1 MAKRR
6 SYGWMYIEKGKVG
19 ILILP
24 FFRVCWDIIPKSSI
38 DLGYLRHGI
47 DSTKDLPE
55 KDYELR
61 VIDYL

>member
-1 MAKRR
+1 
-6 SYGWMYIEKGKVG
+6 MYIEKGKVG